1 MGVIFLGG
9 SIEISP
15 EVLSVIA
22 LLIAGLSALY
32 ARWAVKEAK
41 KANELNRFKALL
53 DLKSGYLNEMDN
65 QIRAAKDWG
74 KDDGFAQACR
84 DKFAT
89 ADIKHRE
96 VCKELDAYHSR
107 LVKNEI

>member
-1 MGVIFLGG
+1 
-9 SIEISP
+9 
-15 EVLSVIA
+15 
-22 LLIAGLSALY
+22 
-32 ARWAVKEAK
+32 
-41 KANELNRFKALL
+41 
-53 DLKSGYLNEMDN
+53 MDN
-65 QIRAAKDWG
+65 QIKTAKDWG
-74 KDDGFAQACR
+74 KDDGFSQACR

>member
-1 MGVIFLGG
+1 ML
-9 SIEISP
+9 IS
-15 EVLSVIA
+15 A
-22 LLIAGLSALY
+22 LSALY
-32 ARWAVKEAK
+32 ARWAVKESR

-53 DLKSGYLNEMDN
+53 DLKTGYLNEMSK
-65 QIRAAKDWG
+65 QMKVAKDWG
-74 KDDGFAQACR
+74 KDDGFTQACR
-84 DKFAT
+84 DKFAE